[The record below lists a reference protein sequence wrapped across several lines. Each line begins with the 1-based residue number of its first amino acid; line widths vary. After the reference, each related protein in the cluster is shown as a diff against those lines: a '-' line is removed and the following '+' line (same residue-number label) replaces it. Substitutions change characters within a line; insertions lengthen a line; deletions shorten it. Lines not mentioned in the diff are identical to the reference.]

1 MLPRVQ
7 DASASPVT
15 RCGTMRVAMT
25 GYPDMTH
32 WHRRLCPLADGIV
45 ISGDLHED
53 PDQAIQQLSRWQQAG
68 ITHVLDARFEW
79 SDEELV
85 AEHAPDV
92 IYGWIG
98 TDDDGVAKP
107 DEWFDA
113 GLAFSS
119 DALADPDA
127 VLLVHCH
134 MGINRGPSMAYRI
147 LLESGWEPIEALD
160 SIREARPIADIGYAG
175 DALNHYHRSHKIPAT
190 RRTRDWDRL
199 VAWRHDHRMSRL
211 RLLRQQD

>member
-1 MLPRVQ
+1 
-7 DASASPVT
+7 
-15 RCGTMRVAMT
+15 MRHNALCMN
-25 GYPDMTH
+25 GYPDLDL
-32 WHRRLCPLADGIV
+32 WHRQLCPLTDGIV
-45 ISGDLHED
+45 VSGDLSED
-53 PDQAIQQLSRWQQAG
+53 PDQAVQQLKRWQKAG
-68 ITHVLDARFEW
+68 ITHVLDTRLEW

-85 AEHAPDV
+85 AEHAPDIV
-92 IYGWIG
+92 YAWIG

-119 DALADPDA
+119 DALSDPDA

-147 LLESGWEPIEALD
+147 LLESGWEPIAALD
-160 SIREARPIADIGYAG
+160 AIKEARPIADVGYAG
-175 DALNHYHRSHKIPAT
+175 DALNHYHRNHNIPAP

-199 VAWRHDHRMSRL
+199 VAWRSEHRISRL
-211 RLLRQQD
+211 RLLRRPD

>member
-1 MLPRVQ
+1 MH
-7 DASASPVT
+7 T
-15 RCGTMRVAMT
+15 TMN

-32 WHRRLCPLADGIV
+32 WHRRLCPLADGVI

-53 PDQAIQQLSRWQQAG
+53 PDQAIRQLKRWEQAG
-68 ITHVLDARFEW
+68 ITHVLDTRFEW
-79 SDEELV
+79 SDEEFV
-85 AEHAPDV
+85 AEHAPDMV
-92 IYGWIG
+92 YGWIG

-113 GLAFSS
+113 GLAFSAN
-119 DALADPDA
+119 ALSDPDS

-160 SIREARPIADIGYAG
+160 AIREARPIADIGYAG
-175 DALNHYHRSHKIPAT
+175 DALNHYHRSHAIPAD
-190 RRTRDWDRL
+190 RRTSDWDRL
-199 VAWRHDHRMSRL
+199 VAWRHEHRMTLL
-211 RLLRQQD
+211 RLLRRSD